1 MKNIRF
7 LLLGIFFGFVLT
19 KSEAISWFRI
29 QEMFRFQSIHMFG
42 LLGTAI
48 PTAML
53 ALYLIKKFQIHT
65 VEGENISVPKK
76 KFFKYRYILGGTIF
90 GFGWALAG
98 ACPGPIYALIENGNL
113 VFIVVLLSAM
123 LGVLFHTLVKD
134 KLPQ

>member
-98 ACPGPIYALIENGNL
+98 ACPGPIYALIGNGNL

>member
-65 VEGENISVPKK
+65 VEG
-76 KFFKYRYILGGTIF
+76 
-90 GFGWALAG
+90 
-98 ACPGPIYALIENGNL
+98 
-113 VFIVVLLSAM
+113 
-123 LGVLFHTLVKD
+123 
-134 KLPQ
+134 